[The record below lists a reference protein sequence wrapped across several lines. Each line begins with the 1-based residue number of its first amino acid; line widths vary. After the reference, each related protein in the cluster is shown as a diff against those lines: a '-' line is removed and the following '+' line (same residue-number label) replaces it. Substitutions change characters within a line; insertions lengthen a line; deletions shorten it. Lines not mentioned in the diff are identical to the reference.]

1 MRFFDSCMGRV
12 TLAEVSEDIASDLAF
27 EKYLKR
33 LHQQRERE
41 KAHAAPKKDKEKNAY
56 DKKTCNC

>member
-1 MRFFDSCMGRV
+1 MRFFDSCVKRV
-12 TLAEVSEDIASDLAF
+12 TLADVAEDIANDIEF

-33 LHQQRERE
+33 LHEQCERE
-41 KAHAAPKKDKEKNAY
+41 KEYDVNKDMEKLIN

>member
-41 KAHAAPKKDKEKNAY
+41 KVHAASKKDKEKNAY